1 MKILFL
7 LLLSF
12 LVNRSPFSQ
21 HFYARAR
28 RFRFRGI
35 ENHDFESQANVEIS
49 VFLPSAYYLEST
61 ILIPSQLFYNTFPPF
76 SAVLKELPPKI
87 LDL

>member
-1 MKILFL
+1 MLGLEGF
-7 LLLSF
+7 
-12 LVNRSPFSQ
+12 
-21 HFYARAR
+21 
-28 RFRFRGI
+28 
-35 ENHDFESQANVEIS
+35 DFEELRTIISGLRPDVEIS

-76 SAVLKELPPKI
+76 SAVLKELPPRV